1 MTVNTLLDPAPKS
14 KTAPTPTQS
23 EPRGRRNRL
32 RGPRV
37 ALYALLIAGA
47 LEALVPILWV
57 LSGSLQSA
65 KQLYKGTDPI
75 PHPFEWG
82 NFATAWNE
90 GGFSQYL
97 PNSLLYTA
105 AAVLGILIIASLA
118 GYALARIEFPDKGA
132 VVGFIL
138 VIMIIPMPASFIA
151 QYKLLITLGLANTR
165 IGYILVL
172 IIGGL
177 PISILIMRGFF
188 ASQPKELEEAA
199 AIDGASCSA
208 PSGGSSSPRQAGPDR
223 GGRHPGHGGLERV
236 PHGSGAVQRQLTDAR
251 TARTHQLRVGRF
263 PATADP
269 ARRFSHRG
277 PADRDLLRDR
287 AAPHHQRAF
296 GGRAQVAPHNQSLT
310 RPGNDQ

>member
-14 KTAPTPTQS
+14 ETAPTATPDK
-23 EPRGRRNRL
+23 PRGRRKRL

-105 AAVLGILIIASLA
+105 AAVLGILVIASLA
-118 GYALARIEFPDKGA
+118 GYALARIEFPGRGA
-132 VVGFIL
+132 VVGFVL

-172 IIGGL
+172 IAGGL

-199 AIDGASCSA
+199 AIDGASLLGTFWRIMLPLA
-208 PSGGSSSPRQAGPDR
+208 KPGLIAVAVIQAMGVWNEYLMGLVLFNDSSLMP
-223 GGRHPGHGGLERV
+223 
-236 PHGSGAVQRQLTDAR
+236 VQRGLTNF
-251 TARTHQLRVGRF
+251 VS
-263 PATADP
+263 ADSP
-269 ARRFSHRG
+269 QQQI
-277 PADRDLLRDR
+277 LL
-287 AAPHHQRAF
+287 AASVIAVLPIVIFYAIAQRHIISGLSA
-296 GGRAQVAPHNQSLT
+296 GALK
-310 RPGNDQ
+310 

>member
-1 MTVNTLLDPAPKS
+1 MNTLLDPAPKS
-14 KTAPTPTQS
+14 KTAPTPTPS
-23 EPRGRRNRL
+23 RPRGRRNRL

-65 KQLYKGTDPI
+65 KQLYSGTDPI

-118 GYALARIEFPDKGA
+118 GYALARIEFPGRGA

-172 IIGGL
+172 IAGGL

-199 AIDGASCSA
+199 AIDGASLFGTFWRIILPLAKPGLIAVSVIQA
-208 PSGGSSSPRQAGPDR
+208 MGVWNEYLMGLVLFNDSSLMP
-223 GGRHPGHGGLERV
+223 
-236 PHGSGAVQRQLTDAR
+236 VQRGLTNF
-251 TARTHQLRVGRF
+251 VS
-263 PATADP
+263 ADSP
-269 ARRFSHRG
+269 QQQI
-277 PADRDLLRDR
+277 LL
-287 AAPHHQRAF
+287 AASVIAVLPIVIFYAIAQRHIISGLSA
-296 GGRAQVAPHNQSLT
+296 GALK
-310 RPGNDQ
+310 

>member
-118 GYALARIEFPDKGA
+118 GYALARIEFPGRGA

-172 IIGGL
+172 IAAWTADLHPDHARVLRQPAQGAGGGRRHRRRLPARHLLADHPPLAKPGLIAVAVIQAMGVWNEYLMGLVLFNDSSLMPVQRGLTNFVSADSPQQQILLAASVIAVL
-177 PISILIMRGFF
+177 PIVIFY
-188 ASQPKELEEAA
+188 
-199 AIDGASCSA
+199 AIAQRHIISGLSAGA
-208 PSGGSSSPRQAGPDR
+208 
-223 GGRHPGHGGLERV
+223 LK
-236 PHGSGAVQRQLTDAR
+236 
-251 TARTHQLRVGRF
+251 
-263 PATADP
+263 
-269 ARRFSHRG
+269 
-277 PADRDLLRDR
+277 
-287 AAPHHQRAF
+287 
-296 GGRAQVAPHNQSLT
+296 
-310 RPGNDQ
+310 

>member
-1 MTVNTLLDPAPKS
+1 MTVNTLLDPTPES
-14 KTAPTPTQS
+14 KTAPAPAQGS
-23 EPRGRRNRL
+23 PRNRRNRL

-65 KQLYKGTDPI
+65 EQLYKGTDPI

-118 GYALARIEFPDKGA
+118 GYALARIEFPGRGA
-132 VVGFIL
+132 IVGAIL
-138 VIMIIPMPASFIA
+138 VIMIIPLPASFIA

-172 IIGGL
+172 IAGGL

-199 AIDGASCSA
+199 AIDGASLLGTFWRIILPLA
-208 PSGGSSSPRQAGPDR
+208 KPGLVAVAVIQAMGVWNEYLMGLVLFNDSSLMP
-223 GGRHPGHGGLERV
+223 
-236 PHGSGAVQRQLTDAR
+236 VQRGLTNFVSAESP
-251 TARTHQLRVGRF
+251 QQQI
-263 PATADP
+263 
-269 ARRFSHRG
+269 
-277 PADRDLLRDR
+277 LL
-287 AAPHHQRAF
+287 AASIIAVLPIVIFYAIAQRHIISGLSA
-296 GGRAQVAPHNQSLT
+296 GALK
-310 RPGNDQ
+310 

>member
-105 AAVLGILIIASLA
+105 AAVLGILVIASLA
-118 GYALARIEFPDKGA
+118 GYALARIEFPGRGA

-172 IIGGL
+172 IAGGL

-199 AIDGASCSA
+199 AIDGASLLGTFWRIILPLA
-208 PSGGSSSPRQAGPDR
+208 KPGLIAVAVIQAMGVWNEYLMGLVLFNDSSLMP
-223 GGRHPGHGGLERV
+223 
-236 PHGSGAVQRQLTDAR
+236 VQRGLTNF
-251 TARTHQLRVGRF
+251 VS
-263 PATADP
+263 ADSP
-269 ARRFSHRG
+269 QQQI
-277 PADRDLLRDR
+277 LL
-287 AAPHHQRAF
+287 AASVIAVLPIVIFYAIAQRHIISGLSA
-296 GGRAQVAPHNQSLT
+296 GALK
-310 RPGNDQ
+310 

>member
-1 MTVNTLLDPAPKS
+1 MNTLLDPAPKS

-105 AAVLGILIIASLA
+105 AAVLGILVIASLA
-118 GYALARIEFPDKGA
+118 GYALARIEFPGRGA

-172 IIGGL
+172 IAGGL

-199 AIDGASCSA
+199 AIDGASLLGTFWRIILPLA
-208 PSGGSSSPRQAGPDR
+208 KPGLIAVAVIQAMGVWNEYLMGLVLFNDSSLMP
-223 GGRHPGHGGLERV
+223 
-236 PHGSGAVQRQLTDAR
+236 VQRGLTNF
-251 TARTHQLRVGRF
+251 VS
-263 PATADP
+263 ADSP
-269 ARRFSHRG
+269 QQQI
-277 PADRDLLRDR
+277 LL
-287 AAPHHQRAF
+287 AASVIAVLPIVIFYAIAQRHIISGLSA
-296 GGRAQVAPHNQSLT
+296 GALK
-310 RPGNDQ
+310 